1 MAELK
6 KVPLRTTA
14 KIKILI
20 ADSDR
25 PLVRRIS
32 EFLVENG
39 FETRHSYQGSDVRTS
54 MVNWKPDLVLMDL
67 MLPNG
72 NALEILHYKQ
82 NEPALQKL
90 DSKVIVMSSHSN
102 PENMAR
108 SFERGAND
116 YIKKPF
122 LYPDLLNRIVIHC
135 RQKATVASTVQ
146 AADVPAHWIMTE
158 LLLDQAL
165 EQKPVE
171 QVLFHLAQMVAS
183 KMDAVRCSF
192 VRSVTHTQGGVIAS
206 SDDHNVS
213 GLSLDLGKYPE
224 IQLVVNT
231 GKMIAIENLDAS
243 RALKKIKTE
252 LKSIH
257 FNSMIVCP
265 VFYRGKVFGVISV
278 RLPAERK
285 KLSDEEI
292 RFVAVVAKIAS
303 LTLNAHDVSHMTK
316 FGLISA
322 S

>member
-1 MAELK
+1 MVGPK
-6 KVPLRTTA
+6 KPVARAIA
-14 KIKILI
+14 KIKVLI

-25 PLVRRIS
+25 PLARRIS
-32 EFLVENG
+32 EFLTENG
-39 FETRHSYQGSDVRTS
+39 FETRQAYQGSDVRS
-54 MVNWKPDLVLMDL
+54 SLVNWRPDLVLIDL

-72 NALEILHYKQ
+72 NAFETLYYKE
-82 NEPALQKL
+82 NEPALKKH
-90 DSKVIVMSSHSN
+90 DCKFIVLSSHSN

-108 SFERGAND
+108 AFERGAND
-116 YIKKPF
+116 YVKKPF
-122 LYPDLLNRIVIHC
+122 LYPDLLDRIVLHC
-135 RQKATVASTVQ
+135 RQKPTVADSLQV
-146 AADVPAHWIMTE
+146 ADIPAHWTMTE

-171 QVLFHLAQMVAS
+171 QVLFHLAQMIAT
-183 KMDAVRCSF
+183 KMEAVRCSV

-213 GLSLDLGKYPE
+213 GLPLDLSKYPE

-231 GKMIAIENLDAS
+231 GKMIAIENLES
-243 RALKKIKTE
+243 SKALKKIKGE

-265 VFYRGKVFGVISV
+265 LFYRGKSFGVISV
-278 RLPAERK
+278 RMPPERK

-292 RFVAVVAKIAS
+292 RFVGMAAKVMSLVLSGYDIAQ
-303 LTLNAHDVSHMTK
+303 MTK

-322 S
+322 